1 MGNSTEALLTQ
12 ITPVLYVSDV
22 LEALEFYL
30 KKLGFDLVFI
40 DEERNPN
47 YAGIRRN
54 KITIHFKRFDLN
66 HLYDNSKNSTI
77 IRIHVQTIEKLFKE
91 YRLMCVFNNH
101 TSLEEKPWGSLEFT
115 IYDPFKNE
123 LVFYQMI

>member
-54 KITIHFKRFDLN
+54 KITIHFKRFNLN
-66 HLYDNSKNSTI
+66 QFYDNSKNSTI

-91 YRLMCVFNNH
+91 YRLMGVFNNH

>member
-66 HLYDNSKNSTI
+66 HLYGNSKNSTI

-91 YRLMCVFNNH
+91 YRLMGVFNNH